1 MLVQTS
7 SQNHGQLSQA
17 QVAQMA
23 RIQQQDSGVDLRED
37 TMGSSQARD
46 GSGPAAS
53 YDRIQQQKAKRKHT
67 MSQNIQKNFEY
78 SGNIGDIGRP
88 NNTIGG
94 LVGVPGA
101 SGAPTQV
108 GVIQKLQQ
116 NFAAPAEGNQVSSKR
131 SYENPQNF
139 EKKANRSS
147 K

>member
-1 MLVQTS
+1 
-7 SQNHGQLSQA
+7 
-17 QVAQMA
+17 
-23 RIQQQDSGVDLRED
+23 
-37 TMGSSQARD
+37 
-46 GSGPAAS
+46 
-53 YDRIQQQKAKRKHT
+53 

-78 SGNIGDIGRP
+78 TGNIGDIGRP

-94 LVGVPGA
+94 LVGHPG

-116 NFAAPAEGNQVSSKR
+116 NFAAPGEANQVSSKR